1 MPKIKDIHER
11 LVKNPVEYNE
21 LSLLVAK
28 RVLAFA
34 IAFYFTS
41 FLFTVGGFSFG
52 PFSLSILS
60 QISFHAYSLLIL
72 VVAWFLYSLLEYGL
86 AVYAPNRHVLKYG
99 VGVFLILFVGI
110 ALFAHFTI

>member
-11 LVKNPVEYNE
+11 LTKNPAEYNE

-28 RVLAFA
+28 RVLAFV

-52 PFSLSILS
+52 PFSLSILA
-60 QISFHAYSLLIL
+60 QITFHAYSMLIL
-72 VVAWFLYSLLEYGL
+72 VVAWFLYSLTEYSI
-86 AVYAPNRHVLKYG
+86 AIYAPEKQMLKYI
-99 VGVFLILFVGI
+99 VLVVLIVIF
-110 ALFAHFTI
+110 